1 MNISYTYRRSYLIP
15 TGITFI
21 LIVSTGLIAIVLFV
35 YTDILSNVVTR
46 DQIFLITIFI
56 GELIVIGYGIYLIN
70 KGRTQF
76 EIQFNETNFKSYKN
90 HELKKDI
97 PVEQIESVNI
107 FHGEY
112 SNTLLFIY
120 AIFKKIE
127 IEFKEE
133 EKFQLNIVGKKWISK
148 FLKFVESLRKYCSD
162 KQIQFIESHD
172 DPIHSSS

>member
-15 TGITFI
+15 TGMTFI
-21 LIVSTGLIAIVLFV
+21 LIVSMGLIAIISFV
-35 YTDILSNVVTR
+35 YTDFLSNVATK
-46 DQIFLITIFI
+46 DQIFLIAIFI
-56 GELIVIGYGIYLIN
+56 SELIVIGYGIYLMD

-90 HELKKDI
+90 HELKIDV

-120 AIFKKIE
+120 FIFKKIE

-133 EKFQLNIVGKKWISK
+133 EKFQLKIGGKRWIFK
-148 FLKFVESLRKYCSD
+148 FLKFVESLREYCSD

-172 DPIHSSS
+172 DPIHSSF